1 MNILGL
7 ILKSWLFALLI
18 CGACVSEAPK
28 KLYKLSICA
37 IFKNEAPYLKEWI
50 EYHKLVGVDHFY
62 LYNNES
68 DDNYMEVLADYI
80 KAGEVTLFDWPT
92 RQMDQWGHRHW
103 AWVYTTQVPAY
114 ENAFQIAKG
123 TSKWVAAIDIDEFI
137 VPVKVDRITQVLD
150 KIEKNFP
157 AIEIYWRV
165 YGTSGLDEIPPNRLL
180 IESLNKRSF
189 SYASIN
195 QTYKTILKPEE
206 FNGYTWPPHQCK
218 YRNKLRAFPPTTKDL
233 IINHYSNRTKN
244 YFISQKIKSKE
255 RMDNVQFSAQEIA
268 QMAEI
273 GNDEEDK
280 ERLIHRFVPALR
292 QKMNAAKPDASDLTD
307 RSE

>member
-1 MNILGL
+1 V
-7 ILKSWLFALLI
+7 I
-18 CGACVSEAPK
+18 CGACASEATEK
-28 KLYKLSICA
+28 IYKLSICA

-68 DDNYMEVLADYI
+68 DDNYKEVLADYI
-80 KAGEVTLFDWPT
+80 KANEVTLFDWPN
-92 RQMDQWGHRHW
+92 RNLDQWGRQHW

-114 ENAFQIAKG
+114 ENAFQIAKD
-123 TSKWVAAIDIDEFI
+123 TSKWVATIDIDEFI
-137 VPVKVDRITQVLD
+137 VPVKTDKITQVLD

-189 SYASIN
+189 VNAPIN
-195 QTYKTILKPEE
+195 KTFKSILKPEL
-206 FNGYTWPPHQCK
+206 FIRYTWPPHQCQ
-218 YRNKLRAFPPTTKDL
+218 YQNNLRPYPSTSKEL
-233 IINHYSNRTKN
+233 VINHYLNRTKN

-255 RMDNVQFSAQEIA
+255 RMDNVHFSAQAIA
-268 QMAEI
+268 KMAEI
-273 GNDEEDK
+273 GNDEEDR
-280 ERLIHRFVPALR
+280 EGLIHRFVPALR
-292 QKMNAAKPDASDLTD
+292 QKLNVAKPDAPDLAN
-307 RSE
+307 